1 MDKTKIKSL
10 GQARDII
17 AQLEAKTGY
26 KRASDKEP
34 IRTLDGAKKYISFLQ
49 SKQTSPT
56 PIAPVGSLPAL
67 AKPAV
72 KIPAE
77 AKKLVTSNLSVLPSL
92 ESIKAELESATS
104 TEARI
109 KLLSAH
115 AANYRAKI
123 KAEKDLVAQTQLLRQ
138 LNRIEKRA
146 ALELYADPVA
156 WKNRN
161 RQPKDL

>member
-10 GQARDII
+10 GQARNII

-72 KIPAE
+72 KIPTE

-92 ESIKAELESATS
+92 ESIKAELESDVY
-104 TEARI
+104 R
-109 KLLSAH
+109 SA
-115 AANYRAKI
+115 
-123 KAEKDLVAQTQLLRQ
+123 D
-138 LNRIEKRA
+138 
-146 ALELYADPVA
+146 
-156 WKNRN
+156 
-161 RQPKDL
+161 